1 MIDTEV
7 AVSFAAIIASALNMR
22 ILLER
27 HLESYG
33 GAVQPGSQILPSG
46 HLR

>member
-7 AVSFAAIIASALNMR
+7 ADSFAANIASALNMR
-22 ILLER
+22 VSLER
-27 HLESYG
+27 HLESYS